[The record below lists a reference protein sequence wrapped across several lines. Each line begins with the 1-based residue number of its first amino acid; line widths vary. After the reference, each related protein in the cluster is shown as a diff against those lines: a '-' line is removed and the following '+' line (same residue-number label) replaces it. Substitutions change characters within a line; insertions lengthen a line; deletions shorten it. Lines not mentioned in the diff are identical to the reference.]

1 MAAFIDSLRRTYRF
15 GNAAMKLVL
24 VNVGIF
30 ILLRIAALI
39 LTLAGCD
46 VQECVLQW
54 IELPS
59 SLQIGRA
66 SCRERVFTGV

>member
-39 LTLAGCD
+39 LTLAG
-46 VQECVLQW
+46 
-54 IELPS
+54 
-59 SLQIGRA
+59 
-66 SCRERVFTGV
+66 